1 MPETWDV
8 SLLALLAKVDWPEK
22 PGDLR
27 PIAMSSCMQ
36 KCLNKLAMGRVFP
49 VIRRPSRC
57 SSCGSG
63 RQAAD
68 IIGCVTRLRDVVKEW
83 RLPALLAK
91 LDVKGAFDKVRRSAV
106 ADLLQKRTRDGGVD
120 METRWLLRQ
129 LAVDKIKG
137 VVPGGHPVE
146 ILCKALNPLSLNP
159 ELLKP

>member
-1 MPETWDV
+1 M
-8 SLLALLAKVDWPEK
+8 
-22 PGDLR
+22 
-27 PIAMSSCMQ
+27 
-36 KCLNKLAMGRVFP
+36 
-49 VIRRPSRC
+49 
-57 SSCGSG
+57 
-63 RQAAD
+63 
-68 IIGCVTRLRDVVKEW
+68 
-83 RLPALLAK
+83 AK

>member
-8 SLLALLAKVDWPEK
+8 SLLALLAQVDWPEK

-68 IIGCVTRLRDVVKEW
+68 IIGCVTRLR
-83 RLPALLAK
+83 
-91 LDVKGAFDKVRRSAV
+91 FDKVRRSAV

-129 LAVDKIKG
+129 LAVNKLKG

-146 ILCKALNPLSLNP
+146 ILCKAL
-159 ELLKP
+159 KPKP